1 MILHGL
7 VSIPNSCDNLP
18 PSSGG
23 FLFIVLYIICM
34 STSVPDGISFS
45 DLEKLAKQA
54 PEDTSTPKGPY
65 DGLDKDELVELVEAI
80 VDATHEKCGHP
91 MVAKVMIMDIISR
104 LLNWHCQ
111 MGLNAAEEGE
121 NKSAMY
127 WHRDAGKLQ
136 SILCLIDGISMG
148 PDDFTN
154 EDS

>member
-54 PEDTSTPKGPY
+54 SEETSSPKGPY

-91 MVAKVMIMDIISR
+91 MVAKVMIIDIVTR
-104 LLNWHCQ
+104 LLNWHSKS
-111 MGLNAAEEGE
+111 GIDASKEGE
-121 NKSAMY
+121 TIAGMM

-136 SILCLIDGISMG
+136 SILCLIDSISMG
-148 PDDFTN
+148 PDDFDP
-154 EDS
+154 EV